1 MFPLFLFLP
10 ADFGLAKEGG
20 DGVVKSDFLLAVTQ
34 LATER
39 RLPTEVVLSAIEA
52 ALVSAFKGG
61 GRDAVSEAD
70 NVTVRILPTTGEIRV
85 FVGKIVVE
93 DVEDSNSEMTLDEA
107 RAIRADAE
115 LGETVEIEETPA
127 DAGRIAAQTAK
138 QVVMQRLREAERD
151 VVFEEYVGHVNEL
164 LPGVVQKLEPG
175 QVIINLGRTEAVLP
189 ADQLVPSEHYR
200 PGQRLRVLVREVE
213 RGQRGP
219 QIIVS
224 RAHKDLIRRLFELE
238 VPEIAN
244 GIVVI
249 RGIAREPGY
258 RTKVSVEAR
267 QAGVDPVGSCVG
279 LRGVR
284 IQNIVNEL
292 HGEKIDVV
300 PWNADSRAFIAQALS
315 PAQVTRVEIIE
326 EKSALVVVPD
336 QQLSLA
342 IGREGQNARLAAKL
356 TGWRIDIRSNSE
368 VLAQEGDRTAR
379 GPEQAVELAAA
390 AVATAILESEQAG
403 APLDF
408 EPAAT
413 LVTTPP
419 PAVEPAP
426 AAVAPSPAVAPE
438 TVVEPVAAEAGV
450 TEEQPAAMVEES
462 TKTTA
467 VETTAEI
474 EAALKVLAE
483 EEAAEEARLRIDVA
497 EDGPEEEGEAEQ
509 FDFDAFFQQYQQK
522 QQGED
527 GQIRFAEDIFP
538 ERGRR
543 APGNDRGGRR
553 AGGGRRR

>member
-1 MFPLFLFLP
+1 M
-10 ADFGLAKEGG
+10 
-20 DGVVKSDFLLAVTQ
+20 KSDFLLAVTQ

-39 RLPTEVVLSAIEA
+39 RLPADVVLSAIEA
-52 ALVSAFKGG
+52 ALVSAFKKESKNPETE
-61 GRDAVSEAD
+61 VN

-85 FVGKIVVE
+85 FITKLVVE
-93 DVEDSNSEMTLDEA
+93 RVADDTLEITLDEA
-107 RAIRADAE
+107 QAVRASAKI
-115 LGETVEIEETPA
+115 GETVDIEETPE

-151 VVFEEYVGHVNEL
+151 LVFEEFSGHVNEL
-164 LPGVVQKLEPG
+164 LAGVVQKLEPG
-175 QVIINLGRTEAVLP
+175 QVIVNLGRTEAILP

-267 QAGVDPVGSCVG
+267 QDSVDPVGSCVG

-292 HGEKIDVV
+292 HGEKIDVI
-300 PWNADSRAFIAQALS
+300 PWNPDPRAFISQALS
-315 PAQVTRVEIIE
+315 PAQVTRVEVIE
-326 EKSALVVVPD
+326 DRSALVVVPD
-336 QQLSLA
+336 HQLSLA

-379 GPEQAVELAAA
+379 GPEQAAEHAAA
-390 AVATAILESEQAG
+390 IVATAILEAEQEAG
-403 APLDF
+403 GREPLA
-408 EPAAT
+408 PAAT
-413 LVTTPP
+413 VE
-419 PAVEPAP
+419 AVAAPVAETAP
-426 AAVAPSPAVAPE
+426 AAVVPVPVEQQPVAEPVTAVVGATTEAAVATELATP
-438 TVVEPVAAEAGV
+438 AAE
-450 TEEQPAAMVEES
+450 TE
-462 TKTTA
+462 TN
-467 VETTAEI
+467 AEI
-474 EAALKVLAE
+474 EAALKVLQE
-483 EEAAEEARLRIDVA
+483 EEAAEEARLQAEVA
-497 EDGPEEEGEAEQ
+497 TEEPEEGEKEE
-509 FDFDAFFQQYQQK
+509 FDFDAFFTQYQQK
-522 QQGED
+522 QGED
-527 GQIRFAEDIFP
+527 SGQIRFAEDIFP
-538 ERGRR
+538 DRGRR
-543 APGNDRGGRR
+543 APRDDSRGGRR
-553 AGGGRRR
+553 SGGRRR

>member
-1 MFPLFLFLP
+1 M
-10 ADFGLAKEGG
+10 
-20 DGVVKSDFLLAVTQ
+20 KSDFLLAVTQ

-39 RLPTEVVLSAIEA
+39 RLPTEVVLSAIEE
-52 ALVSAFKGG
+52 ALVSAFKKEGK
-61 GRDAVSEAD
+61 DQEAD
-70 NVTVRILPTTGEIRV
+70 PEINNVTVHILPTTGEIRV
-85 FVGKIVVE
+85 LIAKIVVE
-93 DVEDSNSEMTLDEA
+93 DVLDTNTEISLEDGK
-107 RAIRADAE
+107 AIRADAQ
-115 LGETVEIEETPA
+115 LGETVEIEETPQ

-151 VVFEEYVGHVNEL
+151 LVYEEYVGHVNEL

-175 QVIINLGRTEAVLP
+175 QVIVNLGRTEAVLP

-200 PGQRLRVLVREVE
+200 PGQRLRVLIREVE

-224 RAHKDLIRRLFELE
+224 RSHKDLIRRLFELE

-249 RGIAREPGY
+249 RGLARDPGY

-267 QAGVDPVGSCVG
+267 QVGVDPVGSCVG

-300 PWNADSRAFIAQALS
+300 PWNPDPRAFIAHALS

-326 EKSALVVVPD
+326 DKSALVVVPD
-336 QQLSLA
+336 RQLSLA

-379 GPEQAVELAAA
+379 GPEQAAERAAA
-390 AVATAILESEQAG
+390 AVATAILESEREAG
-403 APLDF
+403 RQPLA
-408 EPAAT
+408 PAAT
-413 LVTTPP
+413 VEAAAAAP
-419 PAVEPAP
+419 PAVEQKP
-426 AAVAPSPAVAPE
+426 VA
-438 TVVEPVAAEAGV
+438 EPVAAAV
-450 TEEQPAAMVEES
+450 AAAAEQPAAA
-462 TKTTA
+462 TQTA
-467 VETTAEI
+467 EPAVASDTDAEI
-474 EAALKVLAE
+474 EAALKELAA
-483 EEAAEEARLRIDVA
+483 EEAAEEARLQAAVA
-497 EDGPEEEGEAEQ
+497 PEEGQEEAEPEQ

-522 QQGED
+522 QQGD
-527 GQIRFAEDIFP
+527 DSGQIRFAEDIFP
-538 ERGRR
+538 DRGRR
-543 APGNDRGGRR
+543 APRDDSRGGRR
-553 AGGGRRR
+553 AGGRRR